1 MTTNNAVSGALE
13 RPNPEVCAR
22 SALSTHYTS
31 PCATIVALFD
41 NWQAVVRTDRSPS
54 FHPASSLAPVGNTER
69 GKRQRTRWAC
79 WVGPVCRMRCIRGFP
94 SSAGGGG
101 RKRQPCQETLILLRS
116 MSNENGRFDPCRQPT
131 VQISRSVSYH
141 RTAPATAKNR
151 CRCTC
156 LKVT

>member
-54 FHPASSLAPVGNTER
+54 FHPASSLATVGKYGEGRGSVLVGPV
-69 GKRQRTRWAC
+69 
-79 WVGPVCRMRCIRGFP
+79 WVGPACRMRCIRGFP
-94 SSAGGGG
+94 SSAGGADANDSLAG
-101 RKRQPCQETLILLRS
+101 RLSFCSVQCQTKMEDLIH
-116 MSNENGRFDPCRQPT
+116 
-131 VQISRSVSYH
+131 VAI
-141 RTAPATAKNR
+141 
-151 CRCTC
+151 
-156 LKVT
+156 

>member
-54 FHPASSLAPVGNTER
+54 FHPASSLATVGNTER
-69 GKRQRTRWAC
+69 GKRQD
-79 WVGPVCRMRCIRGFP
+79 GNLDFCRSAPQLARRL
-94 SSAGGGG
+94 SSCSV
-101 RKRQPCQETLILLRS
+101 QCQMKMEDLIHVANQLS
-116 MSNENGRFDPCRQPT
+116 
-131 VQISRSVSYH
+131 
-141 RTAPATAKNR
+141 
-151 CRCTC
+151 
-156 LKVT
+156 

>member
-54 FHPASSLAPVGNTER
+54 FHPASSLAPFGKYER
-69 GKRQRTRWAC
+69 EGRGSVL
-79 WVGPVCRMRCIRGFP
+79 VGPVGLGQSVGCAASGAFRQAPGGADANDSLASRL
-94 SSAGGGG
+94 SSCSV
-101 RKRQPCQETLILLRS
+101 QCQTKMEDLIHVANQLS
-116 MSNENGRFDPCRQPT
+116 
-131 VQISRSVSYH
+131 
-141 RTAPATAKNR
+141 
-151 CRCTC
+151 
-156 LKVT
+156 

>member
-54 FHPASSLAPVGNTER
+54 FHPASSLATVGKYGETEEAAYSLGLFGLGQPVGCAAS
-69 GKRQRTRWAC
+69 GAFRQA
-79 WVGPVCRMRCIRGFP
+79 P
-94 SSAGGGG
+94 GGADANDS
-101 RKRQPCQETLILLRS
+101 L
-116 MSNENGRFDPCRQPT
+116 
-131 VQISRSVSYH
+131 
-141 RTAPATAKNR
+141 
-151 CRCTC
+151 
-156 LKVT
+156 

>member
-54 FHPASSLAPVGNTER
+54 FHPASSLATVGKYGEGRGSVLVGPV
-69 GKRQRTRWAC
+69 
-79 WVGPVCRMRCIRGFP
+79 WVGPACRMRCIRGFP
-94 SSAGGGG
+94 SSAGGSG
-101 RKRQPCQETLILLRS
+101 RKRQPCQQTLILLRS

-131 VQISRSVSYH
+131 VVISRSV
-141 RTAPATAKNR
+141 
-151 CRCTC
+151 
-156 LKVT
+156 

>member
-54 FHPASSLAPVGNTER
+54 FHPALSLAPVGKYKER
-69 GKRQRTRWAC
+69 EEAAYSLGLLGWASLSDALHPGLSVKRRGERTQTTALLGDSHPAPFN
-79 WVGPVCRMRCIRGFP
+79 VK
-94 SSAGGGG
+94 
-101 RKRQPCQETLILLRS
+101 RKWKI
-116 MSNENGRFDPCRQPT
+116 
-131 VQISRSVSYH
+131 
-141 RTAPATAKNR
+141 
-151 CRCTC
+151 
-156 LKVT
+156 